1 MQRFFV
7 EPYQVL
13 EEEHRITLTGPDLNH
28 MKNVLRMRIGEEVW
42 ISDGSEKEYH
52 CTIEEFQEDSAV
64 LHILYAQE
72 SQYELPSRIYLFQGL
87 PKGDKMELII
97 QKAVELGAYAVV
109 PVETRRCVVKLDAKK
124 AQKKVTRW
132 QQISESAAKQSKRML
147 IPEVKNVMS
156 WKEALAFAKGL
167 DVVLIPYELAQGMKE
182 TREILAAIQ
191 PGQSVGIFIGPEGGF
206 EEEEVRD
213 AMEAGG
219 KPVTLGKRILRTETA
234 GMTVPGFNVIFFA
247 RGANSSL
254 YLPVNVFLS
263 VFLNS
268 PHIIKSFT
276 ACTTSSNPN
285 IMEVCFA
292 CTFLISFSIIFS
304 IHSYLSF
311 SGHSHPSR
319 LAILLSI
326 VKCSRLP

>member
-7 EPYQVL
+7 EPYQVQ

-28 MKNVLRMRIGEEVW
+28 MKNVLRMRIGEDVW

-182 TREILAAIQ
+182 TREILSAIQ
-191 PGQSVGIFIGPEGGF
+191 PGQSVGVFIGPEGGF

-213 AMEAGG
+213 VMEAGG

-234 GMTVPGFNVIFFA
+234 GMT
-247 RGANSSL
+247 
-254 YLPVNVFLS
+254 
-263 VFLNS
+263 
-268 PHIIKSFT
+268 
-276 ACTTSSNPN
+276 
-285 IMEVCFA
+285 M
-292 CTFLISFSIIFS
+292 
-304 IHSYLSF
+304 
-311 SGHSHPSR
+311 
-319 LAILLSI
+319 LSI
-326 VKCSRLP
+326 LMYTLESV